1 MPDANDMALLREYA
15 AGNSE
20 MAFETV
26 VRRHV
31 SLVYAIAMRQVGNP
45 AHAEEITQAV
55 FLILARKAARLSP
68 GTVLAGW
75 LHETTRFAAASFL
88 RGEQRRHRREQE
100 AYMQSKI
107 EESSADPT
115 WEQLEPLLDEAIGQ
129 LGKTDRNAV
138 VLRFFQNKSARE
150 IAAVLNVQEA
160 AAQKRLNRAVEKL
173 RAHFLKRGVAVS
185 SGALTG
191 AISLHSAPGAP
202 IHLATSVMAVSAKG
216 AAVSGSTL
224 TLIQGALK
232 LMAWTKAKTAIAV
245 GIGLLFAGTLATTV
259 VVEHHRSVAAQ
270 ALNSFHLRGR
280 MRSFPDEN
288 LSSIGSRVDF
298 VTVELWE
305 QFTPSLAWR
314 FSKGESAKSGR
325 VAVMDGQSALAY
337 IKGNNMAIKWPD
349 VSPGAFDTDWI
360 HNIARLKK
368 SVNQEIRSAKAKGW
382 TVNTTTESVGGRA
395 KSVVT
400 INAQADLP
408 DGSELKNVFVQT
420 ADCRE
425 VYHFDDSTKQ
435 LEAVQIY
442 LEEKSGETLVFEST
456 QIDYNQKIA
465 PSLFHLDL
473 PADVGW
479 YKEPQKVEGNDPY
492 AKLTPDQ
499 AAKAFFEACSREN
512 WDEAA
517 KFWTWPLTD
526 RVKQYL
532 GGVKVINLGPAFAA
546 AAYSGRFVPY
556 EIQVRG
562 QPFNLMVSDN
572 NAAGRYVILGS
583 YNNKLELQEELKWTN
598 QPAPLANNDPDAK
611 LGPAAVVKAYFQAMT
626 NSDWA
631 EMGKFTPQS
640 DVTDTRRQL
649 EEARKVNVPIPQ
661 FEVGEAVWS
670 AEHSA
675 YFVKCIKRGIV
686 AKSKMAIRN
695 DNPAKHWVVDGG
707 I

>member
-15 AGNSE
+15 GGNSE
-20 MAFETV
+20 VAFETV

-31 SLVYAIAMRQVGNP
+31 SLVYAIALRQVGNP
-45 AHAEEITQAV
+45 AQAEEITQAV

-68 GTVLAGW
+68 DTVLAGW
-75 LHETTRFAAASFL
+75 LHETTRYVAASLL
-88 RGEQRRHRREQE
+88 RGEQRRRRREQE

-107 EESSADPT
+107 QESSPDPA
-115 WEQLEPLLDEAIGQ
+115 WEQLAPFLDEAIGQ

-138 VLRFFQNKSARE
+138 VLRYFQNKSARE
-150 IAAVLNVQEA
+150 IAAALNVHES

-173 RAHFLKRGVAVS
+173 RAYFLKRGMAVS
-185 SGALTG
+185 SGALMG
-191 AISLHSAPGAP
+191 AISLHSAQGAP
-202 IHLATSVMAVSAKG
+202 IHLAASVMAVSTKG
-216 AAVSGSTL
+216 AAVSSSTL

-259 VVEHHRSVAAQ
+259 AVEHLRSVGTQ
-270 ALNSFHLRGR
+270 ALNTFHMRGR

-314 FSKGESAKSGR
+314 FDKGESAKSGR

-337 IKGNNMAIKWPD
+337 VKGNNMAIKWSD

-368 SVNQEIRSAKAKGW
+368 TINQEIRSAKAKSW

-400 INAQADLP
+400 INAKAGIP
-408 DGSELKNVFVQT
+408 DESEMKNVFVQT
-420 ADCRE
+420 ADRRE
-425 VYHFDDSTKQ
+425 VYHFDDATRQ

-465 PSLFHLDL
+465 PAVFHLDL

-479 YKEPQKVEGNDPY
+479 YKEPQKVEGNDTY
-492 AKLTPDQ
+492 AKLTADQ
-499 AAKAFFEACSREN
+499 AAKAFFEACSQEN

-517 KFWTWPLTD
+517 KFWIFPLND
-526 RVKQYL
+526 KFKQFL
-532 GGVKVINLGPAFAA
+532 GGVKVIHLGPAYAA

-562 QPFNLMVSDN
+562 QPFNVMVSDT
-572 NAAGRYVILGS
+572 NAAGRYVITGFCD
-583 YNNKLELQEELKWTN
+583 NKLELQEELKWTN
-598 QPAPLANNDPDAK
+598 QPAPLANNDPDAQ
-611 LGPAAVVKAYFQAMT
+611 LGPSAVVKAYFQAMT

-631 EMGKFTPQS
+631 EMGKFAPQS
-640 DVTDTRRQL
+640 AVTDTRQQL
-649 EEARKVNVPIPQ
+649 QETREANIPVPSL
-661 FEVGEAVWS
+661 EVGEAVWS

-675 YFVKCIKRGIV
+675 YFVKCTKSGIV
-686 AKSKMAIRN
+686 AKAKMAIRN